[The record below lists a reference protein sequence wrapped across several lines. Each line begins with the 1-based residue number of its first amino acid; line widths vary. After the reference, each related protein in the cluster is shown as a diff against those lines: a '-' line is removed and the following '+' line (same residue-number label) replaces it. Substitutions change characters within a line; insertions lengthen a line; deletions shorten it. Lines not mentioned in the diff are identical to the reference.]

1 MEAWNTTKMYHGSDL
16 KLDVLKPTAYNAG
29 HRLRNHSW
37 SVFMWPTYELAYKW
51 AIFVKIRN
59 VLRVYEK
66 RNPDIHCPRGMHTS
80 TGFNKYDFNMFMV
93 EDNYDFICD
102 KCIGLKAYV
111 YTVDCPIDLNF
122 SIGNNNSQPE
132 YTYDGELNITK
143 RTEVTITKKI
153 LDTLF
158 DKVSLEEY
166 NRRTEEA
173 FSKNIRG
180 PLGLLFY
187 PGLEPVHRWKYIYR
201 KLNLNEIKPG
211 DDLDAAMAKYG
222 DPKEM
227 ERIKKAHRKF
237 RESQQLESNFEYIIE
252 ASTPPEV
259 HTDKLD
265 LRGMTFIHASH
276 RPDVPPTENSCLMMN
291 GKKYRV
297 RVETLIYNDKGEILA
312 AKRDK
317 ITSFHAFYKIPGG
330 SAEPG
335 KTLEQQAIAESQEE
349 VRANVKNIKFTGIWY
364 INEFDDTDNS
374 RLGPDTVAWLK
385 KVGLKY
391 DGFITVL
398 FVAKYAGKF
407 NGHIKKVD
415 QVDWIKDV
423 KFHDPKDLNLIEPH
437 KMALQKVWFNTNSI

>member
-1 MEAWNTTKMYHGSDL
+1 MKYYLQYYNTKSIGRDEFMFKCCPSITTKMD
-16 KLDVLKPTAYNAG
+16 
-29 HRLRNHSW
+29 RNS
-37 SVFMWPTYELAYKW
+37 SIPPKD
-51 AIFVKIRN
+51 IF
-59 VLRVYEK
+59 
-66 RNPDIHCPRGMHTS
+66 
-80 TGFNKYDFNMFMV
+80 
-93 EDNYDFICD
+93 
-102 KCIGLKAYV
+102 
-111 YTVDCPIDLNF
+111 
-122 SIGNNNSQPE
+122 
-132 YTYDGELNITK
+132 
-143 RTEVTITKKI
+143 
-153 LDTLF
+153 
-158 DKVSLEEY
+158 EE
-166 NRRTEEA
+166 
-173 FSKNIRG
+173 
-180 PLGLLFY
+180 
-187 PGLEPVHRWKYIYR
+187 IYR
-201 KLNLNEIKPG
+201 KGEDFVKNIKTKIHG
-211 DDLDAAMAKYG
+211 L
-222 DPKEM
+222 
-227 ERIKKAHRKF
+227 F
-237 RESQQLESNFEYIIE
+237 ESNIEYEYTAE

-276 RPDVPPTENSCLMMN
+276 RPDSPPTENSCLMMN

-297 RVETLIYNDKGEILA
+297 RVETLIYNDKGEIYA

-317 ITSFHAFYKIPGG
+317 PTSFGAFYKIPGG

-364 INEFDDTDNS
+364 INEFDDSDNS
-374 RLGPDTVAWLK
+374 RLGVDTVSWLK

-437 KMALQKVWFNTNSI
+437 KMALQKVWFNTNSLSK